1 MTMAMR
7 GGPPLHRRPWGAGA
21 AETTSWA
28 VGGAPHMSSTPIWLV
43 GHRGQAAIAAT
54 GVSGAALNSLFY
66 RSNCLTGSAGRS
78 HCRRV
83 LAASSAGGAPGGGLA
98 TVATALS
105 KAGPK
110 ADEA

>member
-1 MTMAMR
+1 
-7 GGPPLHRRPWGAGA
+7 
-21 AETTSWA
+21 
-28 VGGAPHMSSTPIWLV
+28 MSPTPIWLV

-83 LAASSAGGAPGGGLA
+83 LAASSGVSDSSASFAAELQYIRVLVTPPQSLG
-98 TVATALS
+98 TIR
-105 KAGPK
+105 
-110 ADEA
+110 